1 LWLAT
6 FLQVRIPL
14 PKVRRSIYARRFNEE
29 GDALLASAVEANCPS
44 AATISARLPVCV
56 LRHITVSRP
65 RLRPDDNQAD
75 FGVCPINRQENG

>member
-1 LWLAT
+1 MRA
-6 FLQVRIPL
+6 
-14 PKVRRSIYARRFNEE
+14 
-29 GDALLASAVEANCPS
+29 ASTKKETRYWHLREANCPS